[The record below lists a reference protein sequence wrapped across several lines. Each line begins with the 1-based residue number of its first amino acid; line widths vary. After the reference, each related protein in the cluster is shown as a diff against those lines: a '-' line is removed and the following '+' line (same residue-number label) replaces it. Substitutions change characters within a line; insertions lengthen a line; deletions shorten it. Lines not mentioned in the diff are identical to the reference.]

1 MTVFLQNINYY
12 LIFFTRYSIIKISIA
27 DREASMDR
35 FIQVE
40 IYTSSDAIDG
50 ITGALVEYGITGF
63 IIQDSAD
70 FEDFLADKNANWD
83 YVDDSLMGL
92 KTVEPHITLY
102 VHENAQ
108 GQEILAA
115 IRNLVDGYAANNADG
130 YYGNIRMELANVKEE
145 DWANNWKRFYKPF
158 RVGKSL
164 IIKPSW
170 EDYAAKDG
178 DKILEIDPASTF
190 GTGQHHTTKMVM
202 ELLEKVIHGGE
213 KVLDLG
219 CGSGI
224 LTIAALLLGAHE
236 AAVCDIFENA
246 VKTASENIEK
256 NDFANF
262 RAFCGNI
269 IEDEKLRAEIG
280 GGYSVICANIVADVI
295 IGMSP
300 LFRGFTA
307 EGGRLI
313 VSGIIDERLDEVKA
327 ALTENG
333 WQVADA
339 LNEEGWNAVLLS

>member
-1 MTVFLQNINYY
+1 
-12 LIFFTRYSIIKISIA
+12 
-27 DREASMDR
+27 MDK
-35 FIQVE
+35 FIQTD
-40 IYTSSDAIDG
+40 IYTSSRAIDG
-50 ITGALVEYGITGF
+50 ITGALAEYGITGF
-63 IIQDSAD
+63 IIRDGAD

-92 KTVEPHITLY
+92 KDAEPCITLY

-108 GQEILAA
+108 GQETLVS
-115 IRNLVDGYAANNADG
+115 IRNLVAEYGKNNADG
-130 YYGNIRMELANVKEE
+130 YYGNLRIELANVKEE

-170 EDYAAKDG
+170 EDYPAKNG
-178 DKILEIDPASTF
+178 DRILEIDPASTF

-202 ELLEKVIHGGE
+202 ELLEDVITGGE

-224 LTIAALLLGAHE
+224 LTIAALLLGARE

-256 NDFANF
+256 NGFTRFKAY
-262 RAFCGNI
+262 CGNI
-269 IEDEKLRAEIG
+269 TEDKRLREDIG
-280 GGYSVICANIVADVI
+280 GGYNVICANIVADVI

-300 LFRGFTA
+300 LFRGFAVPDT
-307 EGGRLI
+307 RLI
-313 VSGIIDERLDEVKA
+313 VSGIIDERLGEVKS
-327 ALTENG
+327 ALAENG
-333 WQVADA
+333 WTIEKE
-339 LNEEGWNAVLLS
+339 LNEDGWNAIQLM

>member
-1 MTVFLQNINYY
+1 
-12 LIFFTRYSIIKISIA
+12 
-27 DREASMDR
+27 MDS
-35 FIQVE
+35 FIQVD
-40 IYTSSDAIDG
+40 IYTSSEAIDG
-50 ITGALVEYGITGF
+50 ITGALVDYGITGF

-70 FEDFLADKNANWD
+70 FENFLADKNANWD

-92 KTVEPHITLY
+92 KSVEPHITLY

-108 GQEILAA
+108 GQETLTA
-115 IRNLVDGYAANNADG
+115 IRNLVEGYAANNTDG
-130 YYGNIRMELANVKEE
+130 YYGNIRMQLANVKEE

-170 EDYAAKDG
+170 EDYPAKEG

-202 ELLEKVIHGGE
+202 ELLENVIRGGE
-213 KVLDLG
+213 RVLDLG

-224 LTIAALLLGAHE
+224 LSIAALLFGARE
-236 AAVCDIFENA
+236 AAVCDVFENA
-246 VKTASENIEK
+246 VKTASENIKK
-256 NDFANF
+256 NGFADF

-269 IEDEKLRAEIG
+269 IEDESLRSEIG
-280 GGYSVICANIVADVI
+280 GGYNVICANIVADVI
-295 IGMSP
+295 IAMSP
-300 LFRGFTA
+300 LFRGFIA
-307 EGGRLI
+307 EGGKLI

-327 ALTENG
+327 ALDENG
-333 WQVADA
+333 WRIENS